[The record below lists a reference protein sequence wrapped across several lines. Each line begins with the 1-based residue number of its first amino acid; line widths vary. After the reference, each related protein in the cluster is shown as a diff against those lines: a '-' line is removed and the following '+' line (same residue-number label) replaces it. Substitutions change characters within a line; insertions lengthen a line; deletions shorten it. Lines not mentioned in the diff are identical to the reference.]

1 MAIINRGILN
11 SKDAYVRQVGNDW
24 PSAQVLYTQDI
35 LETSGNLYYT
45 DARVNVAV
53 RPMLT
58 TANIVEKDSL
68 FFTNQRVFDV
78 LSYANLSL
86 NNLTL
91 IGDLEV
97 QGNTVTLNTGILTVE
112 DKNITLANGATS
124 AAIADGA
131 GIHVPAA
138 DANITYQNT
147 GDRWAFNKDI
157 IVTGNV
163 IATANIIANG
173 LIIRNISVSDAV
185 LAGNISGTAVTGA
198 NLLADSVT
206 ANIWNRLYT
215 ANVIETSG
223 NLYFTVQRAR
233 DSFTAGEN
241 ITITNGEI
249 SAQTGQTVVINDSTT
264 VVAAANTLTYSMG
277 RSVSDAK
284 NVLVIIEG
292 SIQIPTT
299 DYSVSGSS
307 LVFTTQP
314 PVGTN
319 IEIRFFGTEA
329 ATASSPSLLAT
340 VNTFNGNGS
349 NTNFTL
355 TVSPPGKS
363 YVTVVIDGVT
373 QQSEVYEI
381 QGRTLILDGPPANGA
396 NIDVRILT
404 GVGTNAFNTRTFTG
418 DGANTNF
425 TITSGFTENQILVF
439 ENGVAQVPT
448 VDYTLNGSTLQF
460 TSAPAANVV
469 IQIRELGVVP
479 NVSSA
484 GTITT
489 TTLNANVVSANSLNV
504 VTSLSATTVSGTS
517 WSGLYTANVIETSA
531 NLYFTNSRVVA
542 ALSAGN
548 NITIEANGRIS
559 STATGGGDNAR
570 TMGYNL
576 VFGG

>member
-1 MAIINRGILN
+1 MTIVNRGILN
-11 SKDAYVRQVGNDW
+11 SKDAYLAQLGNDW
-24 PSAQVLYTQDI
+24 PTAQVLYTQDI
-35 LETSGNLYYT
+35 LETSSNLYYT

-58 TANIVEKDSL
+58 TANIAEKDFL
-68 FFTNQRVFDV
+68 YFTNQRVFDS
-78 LSYANLSL
+78 LSYANLAL

-91 IGDLEV
+91 IGDLLV

-112 DKNITLANGATS
+112 DKNITLANGSINAS
-124 AAIADGA
+124 QADGA
-131 GIHVPAA
+131 GIHVPGAS
-138 DANITYQNT
+138 ANIIYEVA
-147 GDRWAFNKDI
+147 GDDWAFNKDI
-157 IVTGNV
+157 RVTGNV

-264 VVAAANTLTYSMG
+264 VTAVADTLTYSMG

-329 ATASSPSLLAT
+329 ATAGAPSLLAT

-349 NTNFTL
+349 NSQFTL

-373 QQSEVYEI
+373 QQADVYEI
-381 QGRTLILDGPPANGA
+381 QGRTLILDGAPANGA

-448 VDYTLNGSTLQF
+448 LDYTLNESTLQF

-469 IQIRELGVVP
+469 VQIRELGIVP

-484 GTITT
+484 PSTT
-489 TTLNANVVSANSLNV
+489 TSDTSTDFNVFSFL
-504 VTSLSATTVSGTS
+504 L
-517 WSGLYTANVIETSA
+517 
-531 NLYFTNSRVVA
+531 
-542 ALSAGN
+542 
-548 NITIEANGRIS
+548 
-559 STATGGGDNAR
+559 GG
-570 TMGYNL
+570 M
-576 VFGG
+576 

>member
-1 MAIINRGILN
+1 MTIVNRGILN
-11 SKDAYVRQVGNDW
+11 SKDAYLAQLGNDW
-24 PSAQVLYTQDI
+24 PTAQVLYTQDI
-35 LETSGNLYYT
+35 LETASNLYYT

-58 TANIVEKDSL
+58 TANVAEKDFL
-68 FFTNQRVFDV
+68 YFTNQRVFDA
-78 LSYANLSL
+78 LSYANLAL

-97 QGNTVTLNTGILTVE
+97 LGNTVTLNTGILTVE

-124 AAIADGA
+124 AAVADGA
-131 GIHVPAA
+131 GIHVAGA
-138 DANITYQNT
+138 SANIVYEVA
-147 GDRWAFNKDI
+147 GDDWAFNKDI
-157 IVTGNV
+157 RVTGNV

-264 VVAAANTLTYSMG
+264 VTAVADTLTYSMG

-319 IEIRFFGTEA
+319 IEIRFFGTES
-329 ATASSPSLLAT
+329 ATASTPSLLAT

-349 NTNFTL
+349 NSQFTL

-373 QQSEVYEI
+373 QQAEVYEI
-381 QGRTLILDGPPANGA
+381 QGRTLILDGAPANGA

-404 GVGTNAFNTRTFTG
+404 GIGTNAFNTRTFTG

-448 VDYTLNGSTLQF
+448 LDYTLNGSTLQF

-469 IQIRELGVVP
+469 VQIRELGVVP
-479 NVSSA
+479 NVS
-484 GTITT
+484 
-489 TTLNANVVSANSLNV
+489 VSSVAVSRTFGYSL
-504 VTSLSATTVSGTS
+504 
-517 WSGLYTANVIETSA
+517 I
-531 NLYFTNSRVVA
+531 
-542 ALSAGN
+542 
-548 NITIEANGRIS
+548 
-559 STATGGGDNAR
+559 
-570 TMGYNL
+570 
-576 VFGG
+576 FGG

>member
-1 MAIINRGILN
+1 MTIVNRGILN
-11 SKDAYVRQVGNDW
+11 SKDAYLAQLGNDW
-24 PSAQVLYTQDI
+24 PTAQVLYTQDV
-35 LETSGNLYYT
+35 LETASNLYYT
-45 DARVNVAV
+45 DARVNVAI
-53 RPMLT
+53 RPILT
-58 TANIVEKDSL
+58 TANVAEKDFL
-68 FFTNQRVFDV
+68 YFTNQRVFDT
-78 LSYANLSL
+78 LSYANLAL

-91 IGDLEV
+91 IGDLLV
-97 QGNTVTLNTGILTVE
+97 QGNTVTLNTGVLTVE
-112 DKNITLANGATS
+112 DKNITLANGSINAS
-124 AAIADGA
+124 QADGA
-131 GIHVPAA
+131 GIHVPGAS
-138 DANITYQNT
+138 ANIIYEVA
-147 GDRWAFNKDI
+147 GDDWAFNKDI
-157 IVTGNV
+157 RVTGNV
-163 IATANIIANG
+163 IATANLIANG

-185 LAGNISGTAVTGA
+185 LSGNITGTAVTGA
-198 NLLADSVT
+198 NILADRVT
-206 ANIWNRLYT
+206 ANIWSRLFT

-264 VVAAANTLTYSMG
+264 VVAAAGTLTYSMG

-329 ATASSPSLLAT
+329 STAGAPSLLAT

-349 NTNFTL
+349 NSQFTL

-373 QQSEVYEI
+373 QQADVYEI
-381 QGRTLILDGPPANGA
+381 QGRTLILDGAPANGA

-448 VDYTLNGSTLQF
+448 LDYTLNGSTLQF

-469 IQIRELGVVP
+469 VQIRELGIVP

-484 GTITT
+484 PSTT
-489 TTLNANVVSANSLNV
+489 TSDTSTDFNVFSFL
-504 VTSLSATTVSGTS
+504 L
-517 WSGLYTANVIETSA
+517 
-531 NLYFTNSRVVA
+531 
-542 ALSAGN
+542 
-548 NITIEANGRIS
+548 
-559 STATGGGDNAR
+559 GG
-570 TMGYNL
+570 M
-576 VFGG
+576 